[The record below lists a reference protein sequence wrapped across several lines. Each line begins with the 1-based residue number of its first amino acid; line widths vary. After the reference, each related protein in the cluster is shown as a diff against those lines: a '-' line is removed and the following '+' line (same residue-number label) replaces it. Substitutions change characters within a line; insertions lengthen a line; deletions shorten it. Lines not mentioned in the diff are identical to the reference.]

1 MSFLVRSFRS
11 SNVFHILKRTFQC
24 PLTESQRRGYGRLNN
39 HIGFTPALTLHA
51 AGSLYNHQPQCGK
64 STKKVTNSGRRGQPR
79 KSSIVDEEEDA
90 EEAENETTAYDDLIG
105 DKHSRLVK
113 VTVNS
118 LRADLLLKAGLG
130 IARNKV
136 EALFYESKIRVNGKK
151 LLKKSSQLEQEDEID
166 VIRGVSP
173 NNPDYL
179 IVCRVEILSVE
190 PRTENLVVTLRRQ
203 NSLVIE
209 NYPESH
215 SK

>member
-1 MSFLVRSFRS
+1 MSLLVRSCRS
-11 SNVFHILKRTFQC
+11 SNLFNILKRTIHC
-24 PLTESQRRGYGRLNN
+24 SSADCQRRCYKQRLNN
-39 HIGFTPALTLHA
+39 HAGFSAITFHPVV
-51 AGSLYNHQPQCGK
+51 SLYNHQPLCGK
-64 STKKVTNSGRRGQPR
+64 STGKASSSRRGQSKKPP
-79 KSSIVDEEEDA
+79 IDDEEDA
-90 EEAENETTAYDDLIG
+90 EDDENDSAAYEELIG

-118 LRADLLLKAGLG
+118 LRADVLLKAGLG

-166 VIRGVSP
+166 VIRGPSP

-190 PRTENLVVTLRRQ
+190 PRTENLRVTLRRQ

-209 NYPESH
+209 NYPESL